1 MNRDV
6 FCVLFFLAAMFL
18 LVFCG
23 TAAEVYEDPD
33 GYIFPAST
41 NNQLRTFS

>member
-1 MNRDV
+1 MNRDI
-6 FCVLFFLAAMFL
+6 FFVLFFLAAMFL

-33 GYIFPAST
+33 MCFLLTQDG
-41 NNQLRTFS
+41 

>member
-1 MNRDV
+1 MNRDI
-6 FCVLFFLAAMFL
+6 FFVLFFLASMFL

-33 GYIFPAST
+33 MCFLLTQEIGRAHV
-41 NNQLRTFS
+41 